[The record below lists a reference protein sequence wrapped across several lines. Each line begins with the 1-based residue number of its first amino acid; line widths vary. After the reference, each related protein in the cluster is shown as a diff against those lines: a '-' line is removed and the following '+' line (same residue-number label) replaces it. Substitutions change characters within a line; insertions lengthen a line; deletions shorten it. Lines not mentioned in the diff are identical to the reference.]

1 MKISILPAYGYH
13 QEISTLFSE
22 YTQTLIEGNHLFAD
36 YLSLQNFNEELNHL
50 DVKYGLPWGRLYLA
64 ICDGQ
69 PAGCIGL
76 RKLDEHNC
84 EMKRLYVRPQFR
96 GNHIGETLIQQIIHD
111 AKIIGYSFMLL
122 DTFHFLKSAI
132 HMYQSY
138 GFYEIERYNENPI
151 EGCIYM
157 KLNL

>member
-1 MKISILPAYGYH
+1 MKISILPAYGHH

-22 YTQTLIEGNHLFAD
+22 YTQALIEGNHLFAD
-36 YLSLQNFNEELNHL
+36 YLSLQNFKKELNHL
-50 DVKYGLPWGRLYLA
+50 DVKYGMPWGRLYLA
-64 ICDGQ
+64 ICNGK

-96 GNHIGETLIQQIIHD
+96 GNHIGEKLIQQIIYD
-111 AKIIGYSFMLL
+111 AKVIGYSYMLL
-122 DTFHFLKSAI
+122 DTFPFLTSAI
-132 HMYQSY
+132 RMYQSY

-151 EGCIYM
+151 DGCIYM